1 MDLKKEP
8 REIDTVLFLP
18 MNPGR
23 IISKKVQKVEDSFIL
38 RRPGGRVR
46 VVERGGEG
54 CSHRT
59 FSVTRTKGSVWQ

>member
-46 VVERGGEG
+46 VVERGG
-54 CSHRT
+54 
-59 FSVTRTKGSVWQ
+59 V